1 MPANDNQALLLQISA
16 DLSKL
21 QKKFA
26 QDGVAIVNAGSDAM
40 ERRAKRAAENIEHSF
55 GKIEVGK
62 ALNKVFDS
70 ARLATLEEGGAKLR
84 VFGSALEP
92 LGPLGLAA
100 AAGIAALGIG
110 LEEAHKA
117 VEFADNLF
125 KLAKNAHVTTDELQQ
140 FQFALRASG
149 GNAADAST
157 ALQAFSTK
165 LGQAQAGL
173 PRAQRAFKELGF
185 SKEQIKGF
193 DDAGQALIDVTARIE
208 KLKSPAQK
216 DAVIEQ
222 LGLEQ
227 MKPLI
232 EGGVEKMR
240 EFMAE
245 AQAAGQVMDA
255 SLIKRGREL
264 NEELEKQHQI
274 IDVQLKEAF
283 IQLGPILV
291 DLAKTLAQMAT
302 FAREVADALSS
313 IGNRS
318 GQGLL
323 DRKAELQSTVTR
335 LGVRELGG
343 SKLSA
348 PEQQALIRAQTELA
362 QVNFELDRRT
372 ADNKPA
378 TLPNGGASL
387 IDQSKGSHK
396 AAPRDDTAERTD
408 QVNATLAS
416 SAKALLDAQKGLTED
431 IEKRAQIER
440 DIAAEELKA
449 EVARIQKQE
458 DQIAGDKGISQST
471 KDRLTAELEL
481 AKINAQKAADAKV
494 DLINREADWAA
505 EDAADDVRKRLRD
518 FEISRLEAVAAQAT
532 TEADRTRIEADI
544 LKLKQDELI
553 HERNKA
559 LSRGVETG
567 KISQPDADALK
578 AASEVDLA
586 AQRQRFADDHASPLH
601 KYLKS
606 IQDLDTEFENAGVTA
621 AQNLATGLADA
632 IVNAQNLGDVAKN
645 VFRQMVAD
653 LLAAAIKRDIEA
665 PLLAAFGFASGGS
678 VMGPGSG
685 TSDSIPAML
694 SNGEYV
700 INAKEAAKH
709 RALLDAINRGG
720 LNGYAAG
727 GIVLPNVSALQ
738 NLSSVSLNRGPAPV
752 SVFQAVTYELKG
764 SVLTEDLLKQMA
776 IMNRQAESRAVA
788 AATTIASK
796 SAPGRLR
803 DFDLLGT

>member
-362 QVNFELDRRT
+362 QVNFELDRR
-372 ADNKPA
+372 AAENKPA
-378 TLPNGGASL
+378 TLPSGGASL
-387 IDQSKGSHK
+387 IDQSKGK
-396 AAPRDDTAERTD
+396 AGPRDDTAERTD
-408 QVNATLAS
+408 QVNATLAA

-431 IEKRAQIER
+431 IEKRAEIER
-440 DIAAEELKA
+440 QIAAEELKA
-449 EVARIQKQE
+449 ELARIQKQE
-458 DQIAGDKGISQST
+458 DQIKADKGISQGT

-481 AKINAQKAADAKV
+481 AKIAAQKAADAK
-494 DLINREADWAA
+494 
-505 EDAADDVRKRLRD
+505 
-518 FEISRLEAVAAQAT
+518 T
-532 TEADRTRIEADI
+532 T
-544 LKLKQDELI
+544 
-553 HERNKA
+553 
-559 LSRGVETG
+559 
-567 KISQPDADALK
+567 
-578 AASEVDLA
+578 
-586 AQRQRFADDHASPLH
+586 
-601 KYLKS
+601 
-606 IQDLDTEFENAGVTA
+606 
-621 AQNLATGLADA
+621 
-632 IVNAQNLGDVAKN
+632 
-645 VFRQMVAD
+645 
-653 LLAAAIKRDIEA
+653 
-665 PLLAAFGFASGGS
+665 
-678 VMGPGSG
+678 
-685 TSDSIPAML
+685 
-694 SNGEYV
+694 
-700 INAKEAAKH
+700 
-709 RALLDAINRGG
+709 
-720 LNGYAAG
+720 
-727 GIVLPNVSALQ
+727 
-738 NLSSVSLNRGPAPV
+738 
-752 SVFQAVTYELKG
+752 
-764 SVLTEDLLKQMA
+764 
-776 IMNRQAESRAVA
+776 
-788 AATTIASK
+788 
-796 SAPGRLR
+796 
-803 DFDLLGT
+803 